1 MKKAIFVSSSG
12 GHYSELMQLSEVME
26 EFNTYIVT
34 EKTLATKSANVD
46 SYLIYGTRSDKLKYP
61 FTFLLNSLKSLY
73 IILKVR
79 PDYIISTGAHS
90 CVSFF
95 YLAPRAKKIYIE
107 SYAKV
112 NTPSLTYKLIKNKC
126 DLVIVQHEE
135 MLGVYPEAKFL
146 GGVY

>member
-12 GHYSELMQLSEVME
+12 GHYSELMQLDELMQK
-26 EFNTYIVT
+26 FDTYIIT

-46 SYLIYGTRSDKLKYP
+46 SFLIYGTRSQKIKYP
-61 FTFLLNSLKSLY
+61 FIFLLNSLKSLY
-73 IILKVR
+73 LIIKIR
-79 PDYIISTGAHS
+79 PEYIISTGAHS

-95 YLAPRAKKIYIE
+95 LMPSKAKKIYIE

-112 NTPSLTYKLIKNKC
+112 NSSSLTYKLIKNKC

-135 MLGVYPEAKFL
+135 MLDVYPEAKYF